1 MATSQQFA
9 ITVAGT
15 ALLASVQLLGFVNV
29 PPSPASEPFRDFDL
43 VPTSVANQVAKTRPS
58 QETAVQS
65 NKTLLLSQATGSRMR
80 YVPPV
85 TRNPRRSQGS
95 GSRGCDESLPGDLV
109 TLLIPSKD
117 YTAQTTLGHPTFFW
131 HLSQAVSVPMKFSLV
146 EPGVAQPLF
155 VKQIDSP
162 QAGIVQLELPK
173 DRPQLVNGKI
183 YSWSVSLVCNAKRPS
198 ANPYFYSWIER
209 VPLPPALEEQLSAK
223 AGNSSGLM
231 GIPATVSSLAIRD
244 RAALYAQAGLWY
256 DALAVIATQS
266 PNSRTSLSED
276 FLTLLDQVGL
286 SGVTKQTRQSLA
298 KR

>member
-15 ALLASVQLLGFVNV
+15 ALLTSVQLLGFVNV
-29 PPSPASEPFRDFDL
+29 PSIASEPFRDLDL
-43 VPTSVANQVAKTRPS
+43 VQTSVANQVAKTSPS
-58 QETAVQS
+58 QETAVQG

-85 TRNPRRSQGS
+85 ARNPRRSQGS
-95 GSRGCDESLPGDLV
+95 GSRGCNESLPGDLV

-146 EPGVAQPLF
+146 EPGVAQPVF

-173 DRPQLVNGKI
+173 DRPELVTGKI
-183 YSWSVSLVCNAKRPS
+183 YTWSVTVVCNAKRPS

-209 VPLPPALEEQLSAK
+209 VPIPPALEEQLSANG
-223 AGNSSGLM
+223 ANTRATM
-231 GIPATVSSLAIRD
+231 GMRATESSLAVRD
-244 RAALYAQAGLWY
+244 RAAVYAQAGLWY
-256 DALAVIATQS
+256 DALALIATQS
-266 PNSRTSLSED
+266 PNSRISLSED

-286 SGVTKQTRQSLA
+286 SKVTKQTRQSLA

>member
-15 ALLASVQLLGFVNV
+15 ALLTSVQLLGFVNE
-29 PPSPASEPFRDFDL
+29 PSIASEPFRDLDL
-43 VPTSVANQVAKTRPS
+43 VQTSVANQVAKTSPS
-58 QETAVQS
+58 QETAVQG

-85 TRNPRRSQGS
+85 ARNPRRSQGS
-95 GSRGCDESLPGDLV
+95 GSRGCNESLPGDLV

-146 EPGVAQPLF
+146 EPGVAQPVF

-173 DRPQLVNGKI
+173 DRPELVTGKI
-183 YSWSVSLVCNAKRPS
+183 YTWSVTVVCNAKRPS

-209 VPLPPALEEQLSAK
+209 VPIPPALEEQLSANG
-223 AGNSSGLM
+223 ANTRATM
-231 GIPATVSSLAIRD
+231 GMRATESSLAVRD
-244 RAALYAQAGLWY
+244 RAAVYAQAGLWY
-256 DALAVIATQS
+256 DALALIATQS
-266 PNSRTSLSED
+266 PNSRISLSED

-286 SGVTKQTRQSLA
+286 SKVTKQTRQSLA